1 MNGQQKG
8 PALDGIMFVVDEPEM
23 ARGWYARLFAVET
36 KTLSEFAFEYLEIG
50 GFVVEFLQSDE
61 RSQPGIRGQ
70 VGYWSVPHFD
80 RFVGR
85 ALQMAR
91 RFTGAP
97 SISTKGAKW
106 RNLAIRLETFW
117 EFEAE
122 SVCVRIGKNG
132 ASELVSTDAISTPA
146 NRLPHRGDG

>member
-23 ARGWYARLFAVET
+23 ARGWYARLFAVEI

-85 ALQMAR
+85 ALQM
-91 RFTGAP
+91 
-97 SISTKGAKW
+97 
-106 RNLAIRLETFW
+106 
-117 EFEAE
+117 
-122 SVCVRIGKNG
+122 G
-132 ASELVSTDAISTPA
+132 ASVY
-146 NRLPHRGDG
+146 RGPIDIEQGRKMAQLSDPFGNLLGVRG